1 MYVSFST
8 QRSLN
13 IDYFNIRQDRNGRS
27 KDKFLPPDHYIKM
40 KPYASFISLSLN
52 WLLNS
57 LSKKYICI
65 KTWSA
70 PEKLSQF
77 LASCSRLTIQTLW
90 NADTMSFPTYSHPN
104 LFFKIRSSLFIRSC
118 YYPREIVLGSWHLQD
133 WGFTLPLTSA
143 ESISLWYS
151 QSYYSLIEI
160 IIVSGHHIHEQY
172 GTLEMAIE
180 DYVCSLLLSRRW
192 RLKTMYAPCCS
203 RRTCSSCHGRWS
215 DGERQGEI

>member
-1 MYVSFST
+1 MLALLRQALQLRRRQTMGDPKISFFPWPLHQNET
-8 QRSLN
+8 PCIN
-13 IDYFNIRQDRNGRS
+13 YFIFYES
-27 KDKFLPPDHYIKM
+27 I
-40 KPYASFISLSLN
+40 I
-52 WLLNS
+52 NS

-65 KTWSA
+65 KIWSA

-118 YYPREIVLGSWHLQD
+118 YYPREIALGSWHLQD

-160 IIVSGHHIHEQY
+160 IIVSGYHIQD
-172 GTLEMAIE
+172 IWPW
-180 DYVCSLLLSRRW
+180 RW

-203 RRTCSSCHGRWS
+203 RGADMVLIATGNGRIASCGVGCE
-215 DGERQGEI
+215 DACPLQFTEVE